1 MFVSVMKNKFVRWVI
16 YAVLGV
22 FSLYNGIA
30 CAAVLYKAG
39 GQPYLLS
46 GAERFDFMGYYYIMA
61 ALHGVICAFLVVILV
76 LLVRGRR
83 KRKGRDGREIYAGR
97 VDKGKGL

>member
-1 MFVSVMKNKFVRWVI
+1 MLVKIMENRIVRRVI

-22 FSLYNGIA
+22 FSLYNGIT

-46 GAERFDFMGYYYIMA
+46 GAERFDFMGYYMMA
-61 ALHGVICAFLVVILV
+61 ALHGAICAFLVVILV
-76 LLVRGRR
+76 LLVRRR
-83 KRKGRDGREIYAGR
+83 RRREGGDGREICAGR

>member
-46 GAERFDFMGYYYIMA
+46 GAERFDFMGYYIMA

>member
-39 GQPYLLS
+39 GQPCLLS
-46 GAERFDFMGYYYIMA
+46 GAERFDFMGYYIMA
-61 ALHGVICAFLVVILV
+61 VLHGVICAALVVILV

>member
-1 MFVSVMKNKFVRWVI
+1 MFVSVMKNKFVRWAI

-46 GAERFDFMGYYYIMA
+46 GAERFDFMGYYIMA

-83 KRKGRDGREIYAGR
+83 RREGGDGREIYAGR

>member
-46 GAERFDFMGYYYIMA
+46 GAERFDFMGYHMMA
-61 ALHGVICAFLVVILV
+61 AIHGVICAALVVILV

-83 KRKGRDGREIYAGR
+83 RREGGDGREIYAGR

>member
-1 MFVSVMKNKFVRWVI
+1 MLVKIMENRIVRRVI

-46 GAERFDFMGYYYIMA
+46 GAERFDFMGYYIMA
-61 ALHGVICAFLVVILV
+61 AIHGVICAALVVILV

>member
-46 GAERFDFMGYYYIMA
+46 GAERFDFMGYYI
-61 ALHGVICAFLVVILV
+61 I
-76 LLVRGRR
+76 
-83 KRKGRDGREIYAGR
+83 
-97 VDKGKGL
+97 

>member
-1 MFVSVMKNKFVRWVI
+1 MFVKVMENRIMQRVI
-16 YAVLGV
+16 YAVLGALC
-22 FSLYNGIA
+22 LYNGA
-30 CAAVLYKAG
+30 CCVVTLCRAG
-39 GQPYLLS
+39 GQPCLLA
-46 GAERFDFMGYYYIMA
+46 GTERFDFLGYHMMA
-61 ALHGVICAFLVVILV
+61 AIHGVICAALVVILV

>member
-1 MFVSVMKNKFVRWVI
+1 MLVKIMENRIVRRVI

-46 GAERFDFMGYYYIMA
+46 GAERFDFMGYYIMA

-83 KRKGRDGREIYAGR
+83 RREGRDGREIYAGR

>member
-1 MFVSVMKNKFVRWVI
+1 MLVKIMENRIVRRVI

-39 GQPYLLS
+39 GQPCLLA
-46 GAERFDFMGYYYIMA
+46 GTERFDFLGYHMMA
-61 ALHGVICAFLVVILV
+61 AIHGVICAFLVVILV

-83 KRKGRDGREIYAGR
+83 RREGGDGREIYAGR

>member
-46 GAERFDFMGYYYIMA
+46 GAERFDFMGYYIMA

-83 KRKGRDGREIYAGR
+83 RREGGDGREIYAGR

>member
-1 MFVSVMKNKFVRWVI
+1 MLVKIMENRIVRRVI

-46 GAERFDFMGYYYIMA
+46 GAERFDFMGYYIMA

-97 VDKGKGL
+97 VDKGNGL

>member
-22 FSLYNGIA
+22 FSLYSGIA

-39 GQPYLLS
+39 GQPCLLA
-46 GAERFDFMGYYYIMA
+46 GTERFDFMGYYIMA
-61 ALHGVICAFLVVILV
+61 ALHGVICAFLIVILV
-76 LLVRGRR
+76 LLARGRR
-83 KRKGRDGREIYAGR
+83 RREGGDGREIYAGR

>member
-39 GQPYLLS
+39 GQPCLLA
-46 GAERFDFMGYYYIMA
+46 GRERFDFLGYHMMA
-61 ALHGVICAFLVVILV
+61 AIHGVICAALVVILV

>member
-39 GQPYLLS
+39 SQPYLLS
-46 GAERFDFMGYYYIMA
+46 GAERFDFMGYYMMA
-61 ALHGVICAFLVVILV
+61 ALHGAICAFLVVILV

-83 KRKGRDGREIYAGR
+83 RREGGDGREIYAGR

>member
-1 MFVSVMKNKFVRWVI
+1 MFVSVMENKFVRWAI

-46 GAERFDFMGYYYIMA
+46 GAERFDFMGYYIMA
-61 ALHGVICAFLVVILV
+61 AIHGVICAALVVILV

>member
-1 MFVSVMKNKFVRWVI
+1 MLVKIMENRIVRRVI

-39 GQPYLLS
+39 GQPCLLA
-46 GAERFDFMGYYYIMA
+46 GTERFDFLGYHMMA
-61 ALHGVICAFLVVILV
+61 AIHGVICAALVVILV

-83 KRKGRDGREIYAGR
+83 RREGGDGREIYAGR

>member
-1 MFVSVMKNKFVRWVI
+1 MLVKIMENRIVRRVI

-46 GAERFDFMGYYYIMA
+46 GAERFDFMGYYMMA
-61 ALHGVICAFLVVILV
+61 AIHGVICAALVVILV

-83 KRKGRDGREIYAGR
+83 RREGGDGREIYAGR

>member
-1 MFVSVMKNKFVRWVI
+1 MLVKIMENRIVRRVI

-46 GAERFDFMGYYYIMA
+46 GAERFDFMGYYMMA
-61 ALHGVICAFLVVILV
+61 ALHGAICAFLVVILV
-76 LLVRGRR
+76 LLVRRR
-83 KRKGRDGREIYAGR
+83 RSCEGGDGREIYAGR

>member
-39 GQPYLLS
+39 GQPCLLA
-46 GAERFDFMGYYYIMA
+46 GTERFDFMGYYIMA
-61 ALHGVICAFLVVILV
+61 ALHGVICAALVVILV

>member
-39 GQPYLLS
+39 GQPCLLA
-46 GAERFDFMGYYYIMA
+46 GTERFDFLGYYIMA
-61 ALHGVICAFLVVILV
+61 ALHGVICAALVVILV

>member
-30 CAAVLYKAG
+30 APLCCIKRAASPA
-39 GQPYLLS
+39 
-46 GAERFDFMGYYYIMA
+46 
-61 ALHGVICAFLVVILV
+61 CW
-76 LLVRGRR
+76 RGRS
-83 KRKGRDGREIYAGR
+83 GSTFWVIT
-97 VDKGKGL
+97 

>member
-1 MFVSVMKNKFVRWVI
+1 MLVKIMENRIVRRVI

-46 GAERFDFMGYYYIMA
+46 GAERFDFMGYYIMA

-83 KRKGRDGREIYAGR
+83 KRKGRDGQEIYAGR
-97 VDKGKGL
+97 VDKGEGL